1 MRSFI
6 LLLFIVLFNSV
17 LTAQITQDNSYRF
30 FVDMN
35 IVEDDKLT
43 VELITPKFSEQ
54 EVAYKFPAMVP
65 GTYKVYDFGQYVSDF
80 SAKDASGNDLPVTK
94 TDVNTW
100 TISDAGSLYKITYK
114 VDDTFDDTV
123 ASIKVFEPV
132 GTNIKEGIQ
141 FVFNNQGFF
150 GYFDGYLRNEYLL
163 TFNKPDGFYGSTSLN
178 ALKRDEKEDVF
189 VSKDYQFLVDNPIMY
204 SLPDTTS
211 INFDEAKIM
220 ISVYSESKGI
230 SSKDISESLKELMIA
245 TRKFLGG
252 KLPAE
257 YYTFIYNFSTD
268 GNSGNYGALEHN
280 LSSFFH
286 FPDIPAQAKSYMI
299 NSLMSTSSHEYY
311 HTVTPLNLHS
321 EEIGVFDFN
330 NPVMSKHLW
339 LYEGT
344 TEYFADY
351 IRYREGLMDQK
362 SYLNSIQEKINGSMN
377 YNDSLPFTVMSK
389 GALDQYEDQYLNV
402 YMKGALIGMCLDII
416 IREESGG
423 TMEYQDL
430 INRLSAKYGKDKP
443 FKDDDLFNDIESM
456 SFPKVRE
463 FLDTYVDGPNR
474 IPYDEIFGKIG
485 LVLKKDTYDV
495 IDLGGTVQI
504 GFNQDNYRLKIND
517 LNNTDNK
524 FLTELGIMKGDE
536 LISFNGNPI
545 TFFNAKDVFG
555 SAEKQAKIGDK
566 LELVVA
572 RYDNSGPEKQVKL
585 NAVVSDVKQKYDYEL
600 SLSENPT
607 EEQKKLLKLWSGK

>member
-1 MRSFI
+1 MT
-6 LLLFIVLFNSV
+6 LFNSV
-17 LTAQITQDNSYRF
+17 LSAQNTQDNSYRF

-35 IVEDDKLT
+35 LVEDDKLT

-54 EVAYKFPAMVP
+54 EVTYKFPAMVP

-80 SAKDASGNDLPVTK
+80 SAKDASGNNLPVTK
-94 TDVNTW
+94 SDVNTW
-100 TISDAGSLYKITYK
+100 TISDAGSLFKISYK
-114 VDDTFDDTV
+114 VDDTFDDIT
-123 ASIKVFEPV
+123 AAEKVFEPV

-163 TFNKPDGFYGSTSLN
+163 TFIKPQGFYGSTSLGSV
-178 ALKRDEKEDVF
+178 KRDEKEDVF
-189 VSKDYQFLVDNPIMY
+189 ISKDYQYLVDNPIMY
-204 SLPDTTS
+204 SIPDTTS

-230 SSKDISESLKELMIA
+230 TSKDISESLKELMVA
-245 TRKFLGG
+245 TRNFLGG

-257 YYTFIYNFSTD
+257 NYTFIYNFSSD
-268 GNSGNYGALEHN
+268 GNSGNFGALEHN
-280 LSSFFH
+280 QSSFFH

-362 SYLNSIQEKINGSMN
+362 SYLSNIQDKINGSMN

-389 GALDQYEDQYLNV
+389 GALDKYEDQYLNV

-430 INRLSAKYGKDKP
+430 INSLSAKYGKDKP
-443 FKDDDLFNDIESM
+443 FKDDDLFNDIESL

-463 FLDTYVDGPNR
+463 FLDTYVDGPER

-495 IDLGGTVQI
+495 IDLGGHVQI
-504 GFNQDNYRLKIND
+504 GFNQDNYRLKIAE
-517 LNNTDNK
+517 LKNTDNK
-524 FLTELGIMKGDE
+524 FMSELGIMKGDE
-536 LISFNGNPI
+536 LISFNDIPI
-545 TFFNAKDVFG
+545 SYLNAKDVFG
-555 SAEKQAKIGDK
+555 SAEKQARKGDK

-572 RYDNSGPEKQVKL
+572 RYDDNGAEKQVKL
-585 NAVVSDVKQKYDYEL
+585 NAVVSDTKQKYDYEL
-600 SLSENPT
+600 SLSKTPT
-607 EEQKKLLKLWSGK
+607 DEQKKLLLLWSGK